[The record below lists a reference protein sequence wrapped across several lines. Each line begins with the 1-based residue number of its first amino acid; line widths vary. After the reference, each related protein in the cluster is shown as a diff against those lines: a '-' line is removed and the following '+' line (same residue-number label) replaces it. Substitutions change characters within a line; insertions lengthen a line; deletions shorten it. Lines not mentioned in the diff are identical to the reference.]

1 MHRWILILATCA
13 AVLFCLGCGGKGAST
28 GGENKIDLDSDPLAL
43 LPGSAVIV
51 ANIDARSLW
60 DSTTVGPQLGA
71 IADRLVPLGDDV
83 GFEAKRDVDRVVL
96 ASYATGGIDVAAIVS
111 GRFDEAKLG
120 AATKTKSG
128 GAVTK
133 TMYAGRA
140 TYAAGGAVWTVLT
153 AKTLIAGTS
162 DAVRGVLD
170 KVQTGKLDRAEPSW
184 VIDTLQ
190 TPGAELAVAGDF
202 ASQPLVA
209 ASIGAVQLPWLQ
221 GLSVA
226 RVIGNFQNPGMNVA
240 ATLSYADAQ
249 QASSAADGV
258 RTVTSWIKL
267 LGPFLGGL
275 SLQNLDVQTAGS
287 DMQCKFAVDDQ
298 TLSNLLALAPRFL
311 PASQ

>member
-1 MHRWILILATCA
+1 MHRWILLLA
-13 AVLFCLGCGGKGAST
+13 VCLLLACGGKGANA
-28 GGENKIDLDSDPLAL
+28 GGENKLDLDSDPLAL

-51 ANIDARSLW
+51 ANVDARSLW

-71 IADRLVPLGDDV
+71 IADRLMPLGDDV

-111 GRFDEAKLG
+111 GRFDEAKLEG
-120 AATKTKSG
+120 TTKTKSG

-140 TYAAGGAVWTVLT
+140 TYAAGGAVWAVLT
-153 AKTLIAGTS
+153 AKTVVASTS
-162 DAVRGVLD
+162 EAVRRVLD
-170 KVQTGKLDRAEPSW
+170 KVQTGKIERAEPPW
-184 VIDTLQ
+184 VIETLQ

-209 ASIGAVQLPWLQ
+209 ASIGAVNLPWLE
-221 GLSVA
+221 GLHVA
-226 RVIGNFQNPGMNVA
+226 RVIGNFQKPGMNVA
-240 ATLSYADAQ
+240 ATLTYGDAQ

-258 RTVTSWIKL
+258 RTVTGWIKL
-267 LGPFLGGL
+267 LGPFLGGV
-275 SLQNLDVQTAGS
+275 SLQNLDVQTAGT

-298 TLSNLLALAPRFL
+298 TLSSILGLAPRFL
-311 PASQ
+311 PAPQ

>member
-1 MHRWILILATCA
+1 MHRWILLLA
-13 AVLFCLGCGGKGAST
+13 VCLLLACGGKGANA
-28 GGENKIDLDSDPLAL
+28 GGQNKLDLDSDPLAL

-51 ANIDARSLW
+51 ANVDARSLW

-71 IADRLVPLGDDV
+71 IADRLMPLGDDV

-111 GRFDEAKLG
+111 GRFDEAKLEG
-120 AATKTKSG
+120 TTKTKSG

-140 TYAAGGAVWTVLT
+140 TYAAGGAVWAVLT
-153 AKTLIAGTS
+153 AKTVVAGTS
-162 DAVRGVLD
+162 EAVRHVLD
-170 KVQTGKLDRAEPSW
+170 KVQSGKIERAEPPW
-184 VIDTLQ
+184 VIEALQ

-209 ASIGAVQLPWLQ
+209 ASIGAVNLPWLE
-221 GLSVA
+221 GLHVA
-226 RVIGNFQNPGMNVA
+226 RVIGNFQSPGMNVA
-240 ATLSYADAQ
+240 ATLTYGDAQ

-258 RTVTSWIKL
+258 RTVTGWIKL
-267 LGPFLGGL
+267 LGPFLGGV
-275 SLQNLDVQTAGS
+275 SLQNLDVQTAGT

-298 TLSNLLALAPRFL
+298 TLSSILGLAPRFL
-311 PASQ
+311 PAPQ